1 LGRIKEA
8 LRHRTHAVFVLPA
21 LESFQ
26 HLWRDLSLEGIRGGD
41 ERALRNLPIS
51 DIKIKGMEKGG
62 AHEWCADI
70 LSHGD
75 QRCLLAYGR
84 DFCARASTRL

>member
-1 LGRIKEA
+1 MKEA
-8 LRHRTHAVFVLPA
+8 LRHRTHAVLVLPA

-26 HLWRDLSLEGIRGGD
+26 HLWRDLSLEGLRGGD

-51 DIKIKGMEKGG
+51 DIKIKGMGKGG

-84 DFCARASTRL
+84 DFCARAPTRL